1 MPGTSLATVANI
13 RASVNRRLMAT
24 AAIVAARLVGFAAS
38 LLVASS
44 ISILVIANLSGSQA
58 VLAADVATPDDIIF
72 DGNRLI
78 SPIPNSSGASKPLVK
93 TPQTSAQ
100 PVGSG
105 VSGSSPTDSSNPSQT
120 SPNSPSQTDPGS
132 QTDSA
137 PDAKTKAAQSNP
149 EYCAPADRMVRQAEK
164 KIARDLNQSEQDL
177 MMYQQMSQVVDWLN
191 QYCVWNHH
199 WPEPVDETN
208 QAVNQLCELVPNN
221 PYKWKAKVQEA
232 QGQSTDPDYLYLNQ
246 PMNQP
251 TDASTGFEGD
261 SPDPGTSFEALG
273 NKRIKLVLNT
283 SLTAAEVRTWETDPP
298 DEWTDAPGT
307 ITGISNSQNI
317 IVVWGAGADGKPLK
331 VPGSRKTRIFVSNVQ
346 MSETGNENQ

>member
-1 MPGTSLATVANI
+1 MKSKKQLRFWKILVPGTLTPAPI
-13 RASVNRRLMAT
+13 
-24 AAIVAARLVGFAAS
+24 AAS
-38 LLVASS
+38 LLVAGSVS
-44 ISILVIANLSGSQA
+44 FLAIADLWNSQA
-58 VLAADVATPDDIIF
+58 ALAADAATPDDIIF

-78 SPIPNSSGASKPLVK
+78 SPIPNSGGGSKQSVKAPQTGGKPVGARAKNPESANSSNASSGANSPNAAGAAPGGTAEK
-93 TPQTSAQ
+93 A
-100 PVGSG
+100 GG
-105 VSGSSPTDSSNPSQT
+105 SGSSQTNLPT
-120 SPNSPSQTDPGS
+120 SPDANSSKTNAV
-132 QTDSA
+132 A
-137 PDAKTKAAQSNP
+137 PNA

-164 KIARDLNQSEQDL
+164 KIARELTQSEQDL
-177 MMYQQMSQVVDWLN
+177 TMYQQMSQVINWLN

-199 WPEPVDETN
+199 WPEPVEETN

-221 PYKWKAKVQEA
+221 PYKWQGKVQEA

-298 DEWTDAPGT
+298 DEWSDDPGT
-307 ITGISNSQNI
+307 ITGISNSQNL

-331 VPGSRKTRIFVSNVQ
+331 VPGSKKLGSLCQTFR
-346 MSETGNENQ
+346 